1 MPIGAWRLHWH
12 HVPTS
17 SPVLSTCQGGQEPGP
32 AAQRWH
38 PTLLALCPAGAGT
51 GNRLALPWDCVEWR
65 GGCKGSISQCLMPQ
79 VRVGATGQC
88 WTVLGDAGARGW
100 GVSQRQHQLRWLRA
114 SLSQQDS
121 AQLKA
126 SDELFDC
133 GELCQFPSL
142 HPAESK
148 VPATG
153 TPVCRVGT
161 PRLPWEQMG
170 TLCPPSG
177 AHSSL
182 VKAGAISSNYGFNY
196 LLPGRRPSAGKV
208 RGNLSC

>member
-1 MPIGAWRLHWH
+1 M
-12 HVPTS
+12 
-17 SPVLSTCQGGQEPGP
+17 
-32 AAQRWH
+32 
-38 PTLLALCPAGAGT
+38 
-51 GNRLALPWDCVEWR
+51 
-65 GGCKGSISQCLMPQ
+65 
-79 VRVGATGQC
+79 
-88 WTVLGDAGARGW
+88 LGDAVAHGW
-100 GVSQRQHQLRWLRA
+100 GVSQRHQLIMA
-114 SLSQQDS
+114 QSQPLP
-121 AQLKA
+121 AGCTQLEA

-170 TLCPPSG
+170 TLCPPTD
-177 AHSSL
+177 AHPSL

-196 LLPGRRPSAGKV
+196 LLLGHTPSAGKV

>member
-1 MPIGAWRLHWH
+1 MCPHRPQCSARARLARSQVLLPSAGIRPCWLSAQPGLALATAWRCHG
-12 HVPTS
+12 T
-17 SPVLSTCQGGQEPGP
+17 VLSGEV
-32 AAQRWH
+32 
-38 PTLLALCPAGAGT
+38 GA
-51 GNRLALPWDCVEWR
+51 REAFPSV
-65 GGCKGSISQCLMPQ
+65 LMPQ

-153 TPVCRVGT
+153 TPVWRVGT